1 MSEPASPVT
10 ELRLRLRRAGYAPL
24 PVAGKEPIVKEW
36 ETKTE
41 VTEHEITNWEVTHP
55 ACTNTGALTRLMP
68 ALDID
73 IMNEA
78 AAIAV
83 EALARDWFEE
93 RGYFLTRTGR
103 APKRAIPLR
112 TDKPFPIVKRLLTAP
127 NGDPK
132 KPERIEILGDGQQ
145 LVLAGIHPDTGQPY
159 TWQGGEPGAIPLEEL
174 PYIDESTAS
183 RFADAAATLLI
194 AEHGYRIADKAGAKT
209 NGAGAEDEAARVD
222 WSKFSNLLDHDNLVS
237 IAMSLLKAG
246 MHQGGVY
253 NLLRT

>member
-41 VTEHEITNWEVTHP
+41 VTEHEITNWEFTHP

-83 EALARDWFEE
+83 EALA
-93 RGYFLTRTGR
+93 
-103 APKRAIPLR
+103 AIGS
-112 TDKPFPIVKRLLTAP
+112 KS
-127 NGDPK
+127 
-132 KPERIEILGDGQQ
+132 
-145 LVLAGIHPDTGQPY
+145 AGISSPAPAGRPS
-159 TWQGGEPGAIPLEEL
+159 AR
-174 PYIDESTAS
+174 S
-183 RFADAAATLLI
+183 RCGPI
-194 AEHGYRIADKAGAKT
+194 SH
-209 NGAGAEDEAARVD
+209 
-222 WSKFSNLLDHDNLVS
+222 S
-237 IAMSLLKAG
+237 
-246 MHQGGVY
+246 Q
-253 NLLRT
+253 